1 MRLSHIAWNLGG
13 LLLPLGVAVVTVPH
27 LISRL
32 GQERFGLLALAW
44 GLIGYA
50 GALDLGIGR
59 ALTQMVSKLRG
70 EGNLVLIPDVLAT
83 AGRVTLVTG
92 LVGGALITLATMLG
106 AASLVN
112 AHSTPPAEI
121 QQAMLL
127 LAIAF
132 PVQAMSATY
141 RGMNEAFLNFRGISL
156 LRGSLGVINFAGPFC
171 VALFT
176 DRLPWLIST
185 LVVSRLLALVVFRQ
199 LAFGCL
205 SSDGKRRP
213 SAVYSADIARRLFS
227 FGGWV
232 TISSIVSPILVQ
244 ADRFVIAAVLSAAA
258 VTVYVLPYEV
268 VVQSLVL
275 VGAISSVMF
284 PGLSKLIQEKPGQWR
299 PYFLKWLFRVAGMMT
314 LVCSTMFFV
323 IPVLLPM
330 WIKHNLHPESIEIGR
345 ILCLGV
351 MANAVGAMFYSLIH
365 ARGRAVTTAIIHL
378 IELPIFVCAL
388 FLLTREFG
396 IVGAAWAWVGRMIF
410 DAIALG
416 LCARTHRG

>member
-70 EGNLVLIPDVLAT
+70 EGNLVVIPDVLAT

-92 LVGGALITLATMLG
+92 LVGGVLITLATMLG

-112 AHSTPPAEI
+112 AHNTPPTEI
-121 QQAMLL
+121 KQAMLL
-127 LAIAF
+127 LAIAL

-141 RGMNEAFLNFRGISL
+141 RGMNEAFLNFKGINL
-156 LRGSLGVINFAGPFC
+156 LRASLGIINFAGPFC
-171 VALFT
+171 VAIFT
-176 DRLPWLIST
+176 DQLPWLIST
-185 LVVSRLLALVVFRQ
+185 LVISRLLALVVFRK

-205 SSDGKRRP
+205 SGDGMRRP
-213 SAVYSADIARRLFS
+213 PAAYSADIARRLFS

-232 TISSIVSPILVQ
+232 TVSSIVSPILVQ

-284 PGLSKLIQEKPGQWR
+284 PGLSKLIQEKPGKWR
-299 PYFLKWLFRVAGMMT
+299 PYFFKWLFRVAVVMA
-314 LVCSTMFFV
+314 LVCVTMFFV
-323 IPVLLPM
+323 IPVLLPI
-330 WIKHNLHPESIEIGR
+330 WIKNNLHPESIEIGR

-351 MANAVGAMFYSLIH
+351 MANALGAMFYSLIH
-365 ARGRAVTTAIIHL
+365 ARGHAITTAIIHL
-378 IELPIFVCAL
+378 IELPIFVGAL
-388 FLLTREFG
+388 FFLTREFG

-416 LCARTHRG
+416 LCARAHRG